1 MSSFSWGSTSLN
13 VLRDSY
19 SPPLAEAVI
28 TETPLLPDPADLSAV
43 STVLQQGGSKRAK
56 VSLTV
61 ICFEYAEYQAM
72 QQDWLNGTERT
83 FTGAD
88 GYNATMIIMALGQA
102 TRKLYRTRFEFS
114 VTFMEV

>member
-1 MSSFSWGSTSLN
+1 MSRFKWGNTPLY
-13 VLRDSY
+13 VIKDSY
-19 SPPLAEAVI
+19 SPPLAEVVI
-28 TETPLLPDPADLSAV
+28 SETALLPNPADLTAA

-56 VSLTV
+56 VPLTA

-88 GYNATMIIMALGQA
+88 GYSATMIIMALGQA
-102 TRKLYRTRFEFS
+102 TRKLYRTRYEFS
-114 VTFMEV
+114 VTFVEV